1 MYQILDMKQN
11 IDIDIDIAI
20 YTNIDIDLDLD
31 LDLDIDLDMDVNIDL
46 DMDVNIDCMYRLKC
60 QYKKRPTYDLHKL
73 VFHYDLTVY
82 FKDTTS

>member
-11 IDIDIDIAI
+11 IDIDIDIDIGIGI

-31 LDLDIDLDMDVNIDL
+31 IDL

-60 QYKKRPTYDLHKL
+60 QYKKRPTYDIHKL
-73 VFHYDLTVY
+73 VLHYDLTVY

>member
-1 MYQILDMKQN
+1 MYQILDIKQN
-11 IDIDIDIAI
+11 IDIDIGIGKGI
-20 YTNIDIDLDLD
+20 YTNI
-31 LDLDIDLDMDVNIDL
+31 DLDIDLDMN
-46 DMDVNIDCMYRLKC
+46 VNIDCMYRLKC